1 MKKVLF
7 FAILLS
13 NSIFAQKK
21 EEPVEQSRSVI
32 KVYTPSEAPK
42 DQAGNGYKWTVKTD
56 LLSVISGEF
65 PVIAEYRIGK
75 KISLE
80 GSAGITY
87 GYLGNSLFLGDDDG
101 FAYGSSTA
109 AMGSAFR
116 FGFKFYP
123 SYDYDAIEGWAF
135 GIQVF
140 TRTNNQTYSESFD
153 FPGIEGELDSRN
165 KTGASVTISKQ
176 IYWDSNI
183 GIEYF
188 LGLGFAKVTRDYFEQ
203 NFNNINNPPSK
214 VTKVETLPNLQLG
227 IRIGFGN

>member
-1 MKKVLF
+1 MKKVFL

-13 NSIFAQKK
+13 NSISAQKK

-101 FAYGSSTA
+101 FLNESSTA

-188 LGLGFAKVTRDYFEQ
+188 LGLGFAKVTHDYFEQ
-203 NFNNINNPPSK
+203 NFNNNNNPPSK